1 MTQQHEK
8 GAKPPIDRKAE
19 QRKRDKATGVK
30 RVDLRLPPE
39 LSAKLDELMVVRG
52 GSLGPYEIQEYLA
65 TLIELDYQKL
75 ELQREQLAKVPCKS
89 CGKPLPEG
97 CGAAFKGQTDCLQTR
112 EEKQLLLRELP
123 RIAFT
128 PA

>member
-1 MTQQHEK
+1 MTKEK
-8 GAKPPIDRKAE
+8 GAAKPPVDRKAE
-19 QRKRDKATGVK
+19 QRKRDKETGVK

-39 LSAKLDELMVVRG
+39 LSAKLTELMEVRG
-52 GSLGPYEIQEYLA
+52 GLLGPYEIQEYLA
-65 TLIELDYQKL
+65 TLIELDWQKL
-75 ELQREQLAKVPCKS
+75 ELQREQLAKVPCEN
-89 CGKPLPEG
+89 CGNTLPGG
-97 CGAAFKGQTDCLQTR
+97 CKGAFKGQWDCLQTR